1 MFKVVYSS
9 EESSNG
15 KAGIAESSKGK
26 GKAQD
31 LRSPEQAEFST
42 SLKDVLR
49 FINSQFNEF
58 DSECLYRPPHFKV
71 PTISHHENMLYRW
84 SYCGNTRKP
93 GVVRKQA

>member
-1 MFKVVYSS
+1 VFKVVYSS
-9 EESSNG
+9 EESGNG
-15 KAGIAESSKGK
+15 KTGIAESSKGK

-31 LRSPEQAEFST
+31 VRSPEQAEFST

-71 PTISHHENMLYRW
+71 PTLPPY
-84 SYCGNTRKP
+84 GNTPARSP
-93 GVVRKQA
+93 ELLC